1 MDGNDSARRLAKAA
15 CALDG
20 AYDRL
25 SKKLGIKGNLLW
37 LLYILDDGEAHS
49 QKQICETWLFP
60 KTTINTLIKECQR
73 AGYVTLHT
81 IPGKKRELHIQLT
94 DSGRDYV
101 RQKLQAFYQG
111 EEAALQRTL
120 ETCPPEFVS
129 YLETY
134 AENLIAAFAAYENRK
149 EPS

>member
-1 MDGNDSARRLAKAA
+1 MDGNESARRLAKAA

-25 SKKLGIKGNLLW
+25 AKRLGITGNLLW
-37 LLYILDDGEAHS
+37 LLYILDDGAPHA
-49 QKQICETWLFP
+49 QKQICEEWLFP
-60 KTTINTLIKECQR
+60 KTTVNTLTKECQG
-73 AGYVTLHT
+73 AGYITLHT

-94 DSGRDYV
+94 DAGRDYV
-101 RQKLQAFYQG
+101 HQKLRAFYQA
-111 EEAALQRTL
+111 EEAALQVTL

-134 AENLIAAFAAYENRK
+134 TQNLIAAFGAYENRK
-149 EPS
+149 EPK

>member
-1 MDGNDSARRLAKAA
+1 MDGNESARRLAKAA

-25 SKKLGIKGNLLW
+25 AKRLGITGNLLW
-37 LLYILDDGEAHS
+37 LLYILDDGAPHS
-49 QKQICETWLFP
+49 QKQICEEWLFP
-60 KTTINTLIKECQR
+60 KTTVNTLTKECQG
-73 AGYVTLHT
+73 AGYITLHT

-94 DSGRDYV
+94 DAGRDYV
-101 RQKLQAFYQG
+101 HQKLRAFYQA
-111 EEAALQRTL
+111 EEAALQVTL

-134 AENLIAAFAAYENRK
+134 TQNLIAAFGVYENRK
-149 EPS
+149 EPK

>member
-1 MDGNDSARRLAKAA
+1 MDGNESARRLAKAA

-25 SKKLGIKGNLLW
+25 AKRLGITGNLLW
-37 LLYILDDGEAHS
+37 LLYILDDGAPHS
-49 QKQICETWLFP
+49 QKQICEEWLFP
-60 KTTINTLIKECQR
+60 KTTINTLTKECQG
-73 AGYVTLHT
+73 AGYITLHT

-94 DSGRDYV
+94 DAGRDYV
-101 RQKLQAFYQG
+101 HQKLRAFYQA
-111 EEAALQRTL
+111 EEAALQVTL

-134 AENLIAAFAAYENRK
+134 TQNLIAAFGAYENRK
-149 EPS
+149 EPK

>member
-1 MDGNDSARRLAKAA
+1 MDGNESARRLAKAA

-25 SKKLGIKGNLLW
+25 AKRLGITGNLLW
-37 LLYILDDGEAHS
+37 LLYILDDGAPHS
-49 QKQICETWLFP
+49 QKQICEEWLFP
-60 KTTINTLIKECQR
+60 KTTVNTLTKECQG
-73 AGYVTLHT
+73 AGYITLHT

-94 DSGRDYV
+94 DAGRDYV
-101 RQKLQAFYQG
+101 HQKLRAFYQA
-111 EEAALQRTL
+111 EEAALQLTL

-134 AENLIAAFAAYENRK
+134 TQNLIAAFGAYENRK
-149 EPS
+149 EPK

>member
-1 MDGNDSARRLAKAA
+1 MDGNESARRLAKAA

-25 SKKLGIKGNLLW
+25 AKRLGITGNLLW
-37 LLYILDDGEAHS
+37 LLYILDDGAPHS
-49 QKQICETWLFP
+49 QKQICEEWLFP
-60 KTTINTLIKECQR
+60 KTTVNTLTKECQG
-73 AGYVTLHT
+73 AGYITLHT

-94 DSGRDYV
+94 DAGRDYV
-101 RQKLQAFYQG
+101 HQKLRAFYQA
-111 EEAALQRTL
+111 EEAALQVTL

-134 AENLIAAFAAYENRK
+134 TQNLIAAFGAYENRK
-149 EPS
+149 EPK

>member
-1 MDGNDSARRLAKAA
+1 MDGNESARRLAKAA

-25 SKKLGIKGNLLW
+25 AKRLGITGNLLW
-37 LLYILDDGEAHS
+37 LLYILDDGAPHS
-49 QKQICETWLFP
+49 QKQICEEWLFP
-60 KTTINTLIKECQR
+60 KTTVNTLTKECQG
-73 AGYVTLHT
+73 AGYITLHT

-94 DSGRDYV
+94 DAGRDYV
-101 RQKLQAFYQG
+101 HQKLRAFYQA
-111 EEAALQRTL
+111 EEAALQVTL

-134 AENLIAAFAAYENRK
+134 TQNLIAAFGTYENRK
-149 EPS
+149 EPL

>member
-1 MDGNDSARRLAKAA
+1 MDGNESARRLAKAA

-25 SKKLGIKGNLLW
+25 AKRLGITGNLLW
-37 LLYILDDGEAHS
+37 LLYILDDGAPHS
-49 QKQICETWLFP
+49 QKQICEEWLFP
-60 KTTINTLIKECQR
+60 KTTVNTLTKECQG
-73 AGYVTLHT
+73 AGYITLHT

-94 DSGRDYV
+94 DAGRDYV
-101 RQKLQAFYQG
+101 HQKLRAFYQA
-111 EEAALQRTL
+111 EEAALQVTL

-134 AENLIAAFAAYENRK
+134 TQNLIAAFGVYENRK
-149 EPS
+149 DPK

>member
-1 MDGNDSARRLAKAA
+1 MDGNESARRLAKAA

-25 SKKLGIKGNLLW
+25 AKRLGITGNLLW
-37 LLYILDDGEAHS
+37 LLYILDDGALHS
-49 QKQICETWLFP
+49 QKQICEEWLFP

-73 AGYVTLHT
+73 GGYITLHT
-81 IPGKKRELHIQLT
+81 ISGKKRELHIQLT
-94 DSGRDYV
+94 DAGRDYV
-101 RQKLQAFYQG
+101 HQKLRAFYQA
-111 EEAALQRTL
+111 EEAALQVTL

-134 AENLIAAFAAYENRK
+134 TQNLIAAFGAYENRK
-149 EPS
+149 EPK

>member
-1 MDGNDSARRLAKAA
+1 MDGNESARRLAKAA

-25 SKKLGIKGNLLW
+25 AKRLGITGNLLW
-37 LLYILDDGEAHS
+37 LLYILDDGAPHS
-49 QKQICETWLFP
+49 QKQICEEWLFP
-60 KTTINTLIKECQR
+60 KTTVNTLTKECQG
-73 AGYVTLHT
+73 AGYITLHT

-94 DSGRDYV
+94 DAGRDYV
-101 RQKLQAFYQG
+101 HQKLRAFYQA
-111 EEAALQRTL
+111 EEAALQVTL

-134 AENLIAAFAAYENRK
+134 TQNLVAAFGAYENRK
-149 EPS
+149 EPK